1 MSRRQTTDRPTTDEI
16 GAVVPSN
23 RASTYLDPP
32 SGGTVSTG
40 AGQGETPTPIK
51 NGTTI
56 MTKTTDEVIDRFNQA
71 FQERDATLLEDII
84 APDCVMESVQPAPDG
99 TRYEGYDA
107 SFSSWKAL
115 IEDTTS
121 HFEVEDVHTGDE
133 WALIRWRYV
142 WGPGPD
148 DSVRGVNV
156 MRVIDGKIVEA
167 AGYSKTAPVVAAL
180 EADDR

>member
-1 MSRRQTTDRPTTDEI
+1 MPRRPTADRPQPMRSVRWSRLTERRRTLTRLGGHRVHGSGVRSDPNQQGNRDHDE
-16 GAVVPSN
+16 
-23 RASTYLDPP
+23 
-32 SGGTVSTG
+32 
-40 AGQGETPTPIK
+40 
-51 NGTTI
+51 
-56 MTKTTDEVIDRFNQA
+56 TTDEVIDRFNQA

-115 IEDTTS
+115 IDDTTS

-167 AGYSKTAPVVAAL
+167 AGYSKTTPVVAAL
-180 EADDR
+180 ES

>member
-1 MSRRQTTDRPTTDEI
+1 
-16 GAVVPSN
+16 
-23 RASTYLDPP
+23 
-32 SGGTVSTG
+32 
-40 AGQGETPTPIK
+40 
-51 NGTTI
+51 
-56 MTKTTDEVIDRFNQA
+56 MTKTTDEVIDRFNRA

-115 IEDTTS
+115 IDDATS

-142 WGPGPD
+142 WGPAPTTR
-148 DSVRGVNV
+148 SVASTSCG
-156 MRVIDGKIVEA
+156 
-167 AGYSKTAPVVAAL
+167 SSTARSSRPPATRRPRRSSPL
-180 EADDR
+180 WRADR